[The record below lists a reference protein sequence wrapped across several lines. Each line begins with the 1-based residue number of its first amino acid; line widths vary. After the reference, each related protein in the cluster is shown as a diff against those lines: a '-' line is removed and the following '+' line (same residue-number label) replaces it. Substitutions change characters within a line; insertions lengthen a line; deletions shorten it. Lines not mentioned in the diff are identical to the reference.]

1 MKEVIRAQSLKKSDI
16 SNPNI
21 SKLKKREVEY
31 VKELNTL
38 IKDILKVHRLII
50 LEAVDEKLKNMQM
63 KERKLDILTSKDVCS
78 MLEISP
84 STLYRMRMNGLPYI
98 KEEGR
103 KNVLFKRQD
112 VLEYMEKNKI
122 SI

>member
-21 SKLKKREVEY
+21 SKLKKREEEY